1 MSELLRVLLVV
12 VHLTVAAIWLGSM
25 SYSLAVVQ
33 PKVATFFPDAE
44 TREPFLLLLA
54 HGNRWKVIGLVTVL
68 VVTGLAVAV
77 FSGELV
83 AIGYAV
89 ALLLYAAATG
99 IFWYV
104 SWRHW
109 PARIFAVSEELPGLQ
124 RRLHVLATAMLLLV
138 AVAFLVALVV
148 SVGVR

>member
-1 MSELLRVLLVV
+1 MLLVV
-12 VHLTVAAIWLGSM
+12 VHLTVAAIWFGSM
-25 SYSLAVVQ
+25 SYSLTVVQ

-44 TREPFLLLLA
+44 AREPFLLLLA
-54 HGNRWKVIGLVTVL
+54 HGNRWKVIGLVAVL

-77 FSGELV
+77 FSGGLV

-89 ALLLYAAATG
+89 ALLLYAMATG

-109 PARIFAVSEELPGLQ
+109 PARVFAVSEELPGYQ

-148 SVGVR
+148 SVRVR

>member
-1 MSELLRVLLVV
+1 MHRR
-12 VHLTVAAIWLGSM
+12 
-25 SYSLAVVQ
+25 
-33 PKVATFFPDAE
+33 F
-44 TREPFLLLLA
+44 
-54 HGNRWKVIGLVTVL
+54 VL

-77 FSGELV
+77 FSGGLV

-89 ALLLYAAATG
+89 VLLLHAAASD

-109 PARIFAVSEELPGLQ
+109 PARIFAVSEELPGFQ
-124 RRLHVLATAMLLLV
+124 RELHVLATAMLLLV
-138 AVAFLVALVV
+138 AVAFLVALVF